1 MIMRPSFVVRSL
13 ILGAW
18 CMAAIACGHTDEAR
32 IPALSVSSDRPEQF
46 LAADLSSRSDSGV
59 LARRDTLMD
68 TDEEAQ
74 PDSLPPLPFGMTLD
88 MIRDGDRLYRGKG
101 GCVNC
106 HGSEEQGLAARGKT
120 LTAGLHFLPAG
131 DWRGVDSLIAV
142 GLPDAA
148 TRSPVPMPPRGQHG
162 DLTAAEI
169 RAVAAYVWAVSSVR
183 GEPWAGGH
191 VTHAPHDSRS
201 SARTSI
207 P

>member
-1 MIMRPSFVVRSL
+1 MSARPRRLPRVTA
-13 ILGAW
+13 GAIVLLAL
-18 CMAAIACGHTDEAR
+18 AACS
-32 IPALSVSSDRPEQF
+32 PADDGRVQAMKASSDSPES
-46 LAADLSSRSDSGV
+46 LLPGDLSKRSDSSV

-74 PDSLPPLPFGMTLD
+74 PDSLPPLPFGMPLD
-88 MIRDGDRLYRGKG
+88 MIREGDRLYRGKA

-106 HGSEEQGLAARGKT
+106 HGTEEQGLPARGKT
-120 LTAGLHFLPAG
+120 LTAGLHFIPAG
-131 DWRGVDSLIAV
+131 DWGGIDSIVSV
-142 GLPDAA
+142 GLPDAV
-148 TRSPVPMPPRGQHG
+148 TRSPVAMPPRGQHG
-162 DLTAAEI
+162 DLDATEI

-191 VTHAPHDSRS
+191 VRHSRHDARS

>member
-1 MIMRPSFVVRSL
+1 MRPHAWLATRAFVL
-13 ILGAW
+13 
-18 CMAAIACGHTDEAR
+18 
-32 IPALSVSSDRPEQF
+32 ALSSLVSCAHSDDDREAVVKATSDTPEQF
-46 LAADLSSRSDSGV
+46 LPGDLAARSDSNV

-88 MIRDGDRLYRGKG
+88 MIRDGDRIYRGKG

-106 HGSEEQGLAARGKT
+106 HGSEAQGLPARGKT

-131 DWRGVDSLIAV
+131 DWRGVDSLVAV
-142 GLPDAA
+142 GLPDAM
-148 TRSPVPMPPRGQHG
+148 TRSPVAMPPRGQHG
-162 DLTAAEI
+162 DLSVAEI
-169 RAVAAYVWAVSSVR
+169 RDVAAYVWAISSVR
-183 GEPWAGGH
+183 GEPWPGGH
-191 VTHAPHDSRS
+191 VAHAPHDPRA